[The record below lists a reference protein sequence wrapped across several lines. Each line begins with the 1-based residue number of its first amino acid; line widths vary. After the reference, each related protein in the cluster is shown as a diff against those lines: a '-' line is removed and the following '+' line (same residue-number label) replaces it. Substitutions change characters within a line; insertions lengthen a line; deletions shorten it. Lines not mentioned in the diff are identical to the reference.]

1 MVIPI
6 IKTISPDWGLTLDNN
21 ESQNYRDDSVKTDD
35 ETIHNNKA
43 VIIIPVSDL
52 GNITNGLAYTI
63 IAVIY
68 LPNDVLI

>member
-6 IKTISPDWGLTLDNN
+6 IKTISPHWGLTLDNI

-35 ETIHNNKA
+35 ETIHNKA
-43 VIIIPVSDL
+43 VITIPVSDL